1 MATNAT
7 WTVIFG
13 DKMVINTTVKN
24 AENQATAYRI
34 DDDSFWN
41 QSHFSNLWAIQYG
54 TATATDAVEYKDE
67 TPHSAHDAVT
77 HGNFNEFITR
87 WDTAHLAALQSA
99 WDGDNDYGDAGGV
112 AETAEQKINRLGARP
127 TSFSSPAV

>member
-13 DKMVINTTVKN
+13 DKMVINTAVKN
-24 AENQATAYRI
+24 AENQPVAYSI

-54 TATATDAVEYKDE
+54 TATPTDAVEYKDE

-99 WDGDNDYGDAGGV
+99 WDGDNDYTMHPDV
-112 AETAEQKINRLGARP
+112 ETAEQKINRLGARP
-127 TSFSSPAV
+127 TSFNSPAV